1 MKLSIIAAMGANRV
15 IGSGN
20 KLPWHMPADL
30 KHFKAVT
37 MGKPV
42 IMGRKTWE
50 SIGRPL
56 PGRRNV
62 VVTRSRSYKAEGTE
76 VVHSLDEA
84 VDLVRPS
91 EEAFVIGGAEL
102 FAQALPRADRLYLT
116 MIDHPFQGTVYFPPI
131 DPTGWCEI
139 SRKECDSDEQNPHT
153 YRFLLYE
160 R

>member
-1 MKLSIIAAMGANRV
+1 
-15 IGSGN
+15 
-20 KLPWHMPADL
+20 MPADL
-30 KHFKAVT
+30 KHFRAVT

-62 VVTRSRSYKAEGTE
+62 VVTRASNYKAEGAE

-91 EEAFVIGGAEL
+91 EEAFIIGGANL
-102 FAQALPRADRLYLT
+102 FDQALPRADRLYLT
-116 MIDHPFQGTVYFPPI
+116 VIDHHFQGTSYFPPV
-131 DPTGWCEI
+131 DI
-139 SRKECDSDEQNPHT
+139 SAWAEKSRQECDSDEQNPHT